1 MLQHPDD
8 IDYIRCLFL
17 SSNLEDSLRI
27 IEPILLMSLESN
39 SFNELYYQVKNNFKN
54 YKIFKIFF

>member
-54 YKIFKIFF
+54 YKIFKILF